1 MEFKLLTLLLLL
13 LQLHKLE
20 QRVASLQNAQFLRCK
35 YCQKVPEYLAV
46 LKEKLAGIFQ
56 EQRRAI
62 QDVSKLK

>member
-1 MEFKLLTLLLLL
+1 MEFNPLTLLLLL

-35 YCQKVPEYLAV
+35 YCQKVPEYLGV
-46 LKEKLAGIFQ
+46 LKGKLAGIFQ